1 MSLPRASEEPPAAAP
16 SWLPSHVQVAVGQA
30 RGLRAK
36 GGPGDAAFVALQL
49 GRQKHRTA
57 VAAQKGGCPR
67 WAEQCALELPPPPP
81 PGPRPAPPPEP
92 DPQLLQLVVW
102 QRALVGPD
110 RFLGRAAL
118 PLAALLQDG
127 RSHPDRWY
135 KLHSKPGKKEKERGE
150 IQLSL
155 QFTRHSLTASMFDL
169 SVKEKSRSPFRRLRD
184 KMKGK
189 HSYDL
194 DSSSAIVPSSSGAL
208 DDDFRPG
215 PPKDKARGG
224 FFFKSQ
230 LRRSSLTRSSTSLGS
245 ASTLSSA
252 SSLGALGST
261 EGGAPSPSRHSSL
274 STDPAGRDFLP
285 SPQLTHK
292 RAFSDEV
299 SQINLLP
306 ETVQGLKTPKEP
318 SSGSS
323 LCING
328 SHIYCEEPTPK
339 PSFLSLAPFPPA
351 QSDPSK
357 QEGGS
362 GAGLPAVEP
371 DLPPWPAS
379 GFQKGPPKDLPRFIP
394 SPPILAAQ
402 EEDKLS
408 VKTIALNK
416 QRARARREEGLQ
428 AESKPVPMAAP
439 LAFPP
444 EDERDHRGSLRGNG
458 QSPEPSLEAAPGVE
472 EAPWSCSGGS
482 RISLRDPREPVRK
495 PSSQPGL
502 PATPELAKDPRVVPE
517 DQGLPP
523 SIQAGEAQP
532 EPRAPPASHLQ
543 PSLPAA
549 TAAAPARP
557 PVEGDDGFDAF
568 AASRFQPAAP
578 EPETPPTTEPPGGAT
593 SLLPQQEE
601 GPPSPERVSQES
613 PGWLS
618 FAFGDR
624 GRAWSGSGGA
634 LLARGTFGEGGNSA
648 PNTSSLRGEATR
660 AQNMGRLGSSI
671 PVAPDVPEEAL
682 SWTPESFPCNRT
694 IPSLADPSSEQL
706 DWGREQQTL
715 PQSQP
720 ALQVESSEPSW
731 LPWDPER
738 EEDVG
743 VEEAALTGGGPAQE
757 EQRVPA
763 ETEVPR
769 GAGTPPPKPARRVP
783 PLQLTEEAN
792 GAGWGTPESPWL
804 RGADPEPPQ
813 HLPPVGA
820 ADSPPAAAISLV
832 PAVIIGAGVSGAPEG
847 LPLAA
852 AEDEALQDDKPGGQE
867 ESSGATIFTANEG
880 PSAEA
885 LPFSTCPSQ
894 LSLSGLGLS
903 GVPESPRQDGETSF
917 APWGLE
923 GAWPTGL
930 PGSASLW
937 NSEKFPQPPEVSHS
951 PPEPRVEPSPS
962 LLFWSALEEHQGL
975 LGGSTSLES
984 PCGLGQKD
992 VATGLAPSHPGHE
1005 QELPSGGPSDQ
1016 AMDFRKASFWQ
1027 EGRGEPKSKE
1037 EDPVLTP
1044 GNPFAPWAAP
1054 SPQKNPFVDLPAAEV
1069 PWAQAAVL
1077 PVSPTVDAHSL
1088 GEFPAATGPP
1098 RELRSHS
1105 FSVELPVAPSRP
1117 YPRPL
1122 AFSTP
1127 SFQPAP
1133 SPTDCHLPSPLG
1145 PPATSAGAAADGQT
1159 RPPPSPLLSPP
1170 STDASAPSV
1179 LPMEMLPAQDA
1190 PHQQTASP
1198 HPVKPMR
1205 STPAP
1210 ESPRKEA
1217 SSLSPGQTTDQE
1229 QLTPK
1234 PTISGSFA
1242 VSVAQLEKTEPKQS
1256 PPTKY
1261 HHLTREELL
1270 QLLLRR
1276 EAELGKKEEQV
1287 RELEGYI
1294 DRLLVRIMEQSPTL
1308 LQIPL
1313 EERAKATQ

>member
-1 MSLPRASEEPPAAAP
+1 MICDWILCPVLSAHGTRSGRMGTLGSRQPGIAGCWAWETGLFCP
-16 SWLPSHVQVAVGQA
+16 SA
-30 RGLRAK
+30 RPLA
-36 GGPGDAAFVALQL
+36 
-49 GRQKHRTA
+49 
-57 VAAQKGGCPR
+57 
-67 WAEQCALELPPPPP
+67 WPP
-81 PGPRPAPPPEP
+81 PGDSGRLTMWGGVCRSGAEDPPCESCSGQVPRRGAWERVAESRASLGTPQPGAPE
-92 DPQLLQLVVW
+92 LQL
-102 QRALVGPD
+102 PD
-110 RFLGRAAL
+110 IPAKGLDSTGA
-118 PLAALLQDG
+118 
-127 RSHPDRWY
+127 RWY

-155 QFTRHSLTASMFDL
+155 QFMRHSLTASMFDL
-169 SVKEKSRSPFRRLRD
+169 SVKEKPRSPFRRLRD

-208 DDDFRPG
+208 DDNFRSG
-215 PPKDKARGG
+215 APKDKVRAG
-224 FFFKSQ
+224 FFFKGQ

-252 SSLGALGST
+252 SSLGALGSA
-261 EGGAPSPSRHSSL
+261 EGGAPSPSRHSSI
-274 STDPAGRDFLP
+274 STDPAGRDCLP

-306 ETVQGLKTPKEP
+306 EAVQGLKTSKDP

-339 PSFLSLAPFPPA
+339 PSFLSLAPFPVA
-351 QSDPSK
+351 QIDPSK
-357 QEGGS
+357 QERGS

-379 GFQKGPPKDLPRFIP
+379 GSQKGPPKDLPRFIP

-428 AESKPVPMAAP
+428 AKSKPVPMAAP
-439 LAFPP
+439 VAFPP
-444 EDERDHRGSLRGNG
+444 EDERDHHGSLGGHG
-458 QSPEPSLEAAPGVE
+458 QSPEV
-472 EAPWSCSGGS
+472 PWSCSGSS
-482 RISLRDPREPVRK
+482 RISLRDPGEPVRK

-502 PATPELAKDPRVVPE
+502 PATPELAKDPGVVSE

-523 SIQAGEAQP
+523 SIQAGETQP

-549 TAAAPARP
+549 AAAAAPAHP

-568 AASRFQPAAP
+568 AASRLQPAAP
-578 EPETPPTTEPPGGAT
+578 EPEPPPTTEPPGGAAG
-593 SLLPQQEE
+593 LLPQQEE
-601 GPPSPERVSQES
+601 GPPSPGRVWQES
-613 PGWLS
+613 PDWPS

-624 GRAWSGSGGA
+624 GRAWSGSGGV
-634 LLARGTFGEGGNSA
+634 LLASGTFGEGANSV
-648 PNTSSLRGEATR
+648 PSTSSLREEQ
-660 AQNMGRLGSSI
+660 AQNVGQPGSSV

-682 SWTPESFPCNRT
+682 SWTPESCPRKRT

-720 ALQVESSEPSW
+720 APQAESSKPSW

-743 VEEAALTGGGPAQE
+743 VEEATPTSGGPAQE

-769 GAGTPPPKPARRVP
+769 GAGTPPPKPARRIP

-792 GAGWGTPESPWL
+792 GAGWGTLESTWP

-813 HLPPVGA
+813 HLLPLGA
-820 ADSPPAAAISLV
+820 ADSPPAAAVSLV
-832 PAVIIGAGVSGAPEG
+832 PAVIIGAGVSGPPKG

-852 AEDEALQDDKPGGQE
+852 AEDEAVQDDKPGGQE
-867 ESSGATIFTANEG
+867 ESSGATILATNDG

-894 LSLSGLGLS
+894 LSLGGLGLS
-903 GVPESPRQDGETSF
+903 GVPESPRQDGETGF

-937 NSEKFPQPPEVSHS
+937 SSEKFPRPPEASQG

-962 LLFWSALEEHQGL
+962 LLFWTALEEHRGL
-975 LGGSTSLES
+975 LEGGTSLES
-984 PCGLGQKD
+984 PCGLGQND
-992 VATGLAPSHPGHE
+992 VAAGLAPLHPGHE
-1005 QELPSGGPSDQ
+1005 LELPSGGPNDQ

-1027 EGRGEPKSKE
+1027 EGSGEPKSKQD
-1037 EDPVLTP
+1037 DPALTP
-1044 GNPFAPWAAP
+1044 GNPFAPWPAP

-1077 PVSPTVDAHSL
+1077 PVPPTVDAHSL
-1088 GEFPAATGPP
+1088 GEFPVATGP
-1098 RELRSHS
+1098 RRQLRSHS
-1105 FSVELPVAPSRP
+1105 FSVELLAAPSWP
-1117 YPRPL
+1117 CPQPL

-1127 SFQPAP
+1127 SFQPNA
-1133 SPTDCHLPSPLG
+1133 SPTDCHLPSALG
-1145 PPATSAGAAADGQT
+1145 PPATSAGAAADSQT
-1159 RPPPSPLLSPP
+1159 SPPAFPLLSPP
-1170 STDASAPSV
+1170 STDASALLV
-1179 LPMEMLPAQDA
+1179 LPMERLPAQDA
-1190 PHQQTASP
+1190 PRQQTASP

-1210 ESPRKEA
+1210 ESPHKEKARQA
-1217 SSLSPGQTTDQE
+1217 SSLSPGQNTDQE

-1234 PTISGSFA
+1234 SAISGSFA
-1242 VSVAQLEKTEPKQS
+1242 ASVVQLEKTESKQS

-1294 DRLLVRIMEQSPTL
+1294 DRLLVRIMEKSPTL

-1313 EERAKATQ
+1313 EGGAKATQ